1 MKRKP
6 VVIAYDIT
14 SNKRR
19 RQLFRC
25 LKSWKLDAQYSVF
38 ECMLTYSEAEELFLQ
53 LTNLMDPEKD
63 ALLLTW
69 LDGDREALALTKCAG
84 IGFKVPVLYEK

>member
-6 VVIAYDIT
+6 IVIAYDIT

-19 RQLFRC
+19 RRLFRC

-38 ECMLTYSEAEELFLQ
+38 ECLLNNDEAKELFLQ
-53 LTNLMDPEKD
+53 LTNLMNLKEDSLLFTRLDPH
-63 ALLLTW
+63 
-69 LDGDREALALTKCAG
+69 REAMALTKCKE
-84 IGFKVPVLYEK
+84 IGFKVPVFYEA

>member
-14 SNKRR
+14 SDKRR
-19 RQLFRC
+19 RKLFRC

-38 ECMLTYSEAEELFLQ
+38 ECMLTHSEAEELFLQ
-53 LTNLMDPEKD
+53 LTDLMDLEED
-63 ALLLTW
+63 VLMLTW
-69 LDGDREALALTKCAG
+69 LDNKREAMALTRCAA
-84 IGFKVPVLYEK
+84 IGFKIPVLYEK